1 MDSVF
6 DSAEAE
12 DEEDDLV
19 DKVFDEI
26 GLEFSSS
33 VNWLD
38 VLYIQF
44 NLSKF
49 QAKNTPYKSSQKSS
63 SKATVSDEEVN
74 KFLAQ
79 YE

>member
-19 DKVFDEI
+19 DKVLDEI
-26 GLEFSSS
+26 GLEFASS
-33 VNWLD
+33 VTWLD
-38 VLYIQF
+38 ALYIQF

-49 QAKNTPYKSSQKSS
+49 
-63 SKATVSDEEVN
+63 
-74 KFLAQ
+74 
-79 YE
+79 